1 MSLKLLFKEQNM
13 TCIGQHAPLLKV
25 ELFSKFLN
33 GISPRS
39 GARPALP
46 PTAKHSEA
54 HYNREQLCLHC
65 SQNNPASLGLDTWA
79 RHRVGSESL
88 GEDTCSETFNKMIK
102 RHSKQRLRKG
112 NCFTLLSDRPGKI
125 ILYRSFADFHIS
137 GKQEHGGLG
146 IWRTSAPSPPWANAR
161 NIPPEDR
168 GEIRLC
174 GEVLRL
180 QQHRQAHL

>member
-88 GEDTCSETFNKMIK
+88 GEDTCSETFNKII
-102 RHSKQRLRKG
+102 RQI
-112 NCFTLLSDRPGKI
+112 LLVKS
-125 ILYRSFADFHIS
+125 
-137 GKQEHGGLG
+137 
-146 IWRTSAPSPPWANAR
+146 N
-161 NIPPEDR
+161 
-168 GEIRLC
+168 
-174 GEVLRL
+174 
-180 QQHRQAHL
+180 